1 MPNTIQSIY
10 TLGQSVWYDNISRG
24 MLNSGGLKDLID
36 IGVTGL
42 TANPTIFEKAISN
55 SNDYDDQLFTLAT
68 NGKDTAQIYDGL
80 VIRDIQE
87 AADLLRPVYDKTY
100 GIDGYASLEVSPR
113 LAYDTEGTI
122 SEAINY
128 FAALNRPNVMI
139 KVPATPEGIP
149 AIRALIGQGINVN
162 VTLIFSVE
170 VYKNVQQAY
179 LLGLEDLA
187 QTTDDLSRVASVAS
201 FFVSRVDTA
210 VDDLL
215 SVKITAGDDGLHAL
229 LGKSAVSNAKIAYH
243 EFQKAFGSSQFKNL
257 EEKGAMVQR
266 PLWASTGTKN
276 PEYSDVMY
284 VDSLIGKNTV
294 NTMPDATLEAFLDHG
309 NATNKV
315 NVELEQ
321 AEQAVKSIIDA
332 GISLSSVTET
342 LLSDGVK
349 AFADSFELLLHNIEG
364 KQAQLLQSQSG
375 VANTG

>member
-10 TLGQSVWYDNISRG
+10 TLGQSVWYDNISRS

-229 LGKSAVSNAKIAYH
+229 LGKAAVSNAKIAYH

-309 NATNKV
+309 NATNTV

-364 KQAQLLQSQSG
+364 KRTQLLQSQSG
-375 VANTG
+375 VTNTG

>member
-10 TLGQSVWYDNISRG
+10 TLGQSVWYDNISRS

-55 SNDYDDQLFTLAT
+55 SNDYDDQLFALAT

-229 LGKSAVSNAKIAYH
+229 LGKAAVSNAKIAYH

-364 KQAQLLQSQSG
+364 KRTQLLQSQSG
-375 VANTG
+375 VTNTG

>member
-10 TLGQSVWYDNISRG
+10 TLGQSVWYDYISRS

-215 SVKITAGDDGLHAL
+215 SVKISSGDDGLHAL
-229 LGKSAVSNAKIAYH
+229 LGKAAVSNAKIAYH

-364 KQAQLLQSQSG
+364 KRTQLLQSQSG
-375 VANTG
+375 VTNTG

>member
-1 MPNTIQSIY
+1 MPNTIHTIY
-10 TLGQSVWYDNISRG
+10 NLGQSVWYDNISRS

-229 LGKSAVSNAKIAYH
+229 LGKAAVSNAKIAYH

-364 KQAQLLQSQSG
+364 KRTQLLQSQSG
-375 VANTG
+375 VTNTG

>member
-10 TLGQSVWYDNISRG
+10 TLGQSVWYDNISRS

-139 KVPATPEGIP
+139 KVPATPEGRP

-215 SVKITAGDDGLHAL
+215 SVKITAGDDGLHSL
-229 LGKSAVSNAKIAYH
+229 LGKAAVSNAKIAYH

-364 KQAQLLQSQSG
+364 KRTQLLQSQSG
-375 VANTG
+375 VTNTG

>member
-10 TLGQSVWYDNISRG
+10 TLGQSVWYDNISRS

-179 LLGLEDLA
+179 LLGLEVLA

-229 LGKSAVSNAKIAYH
+229 LGKAAVSNAKIAYH

-364 KQAQLLQSQSG
+364 KRTQLLQSQSG
-375 VANTG
+375 VTNTG

>member
-10 TLGQSVWYDNISRG
+10 TLGQSVWYDNISRS

-100 GIDGYASLEVSPR
+100 GIDGYASLEVSPC

-229 LGKSAVSNAKIAYH
+229 LGKAAVSNAKIAYH

-364 KQAQLLQSQSG
+364 KRTQLLQSQSG
-375 VANTG
+375 VTNTG

>member
-10 TLGQSVWYDNISRG
+10 TLGQSVWYDNISRS

-229 LGKSAVSNAKIAYH
+229 LGKAAVSNAKIAYH

-364 KQAQLLQSQSG
+364 KRTQLLQSQSG
-375 VANTG
+375 VTNKG

>member
-10 TLGQSVWYDNISRG
+10 TLGQSVWYDNISRS

-229 LGKSAVSNAKIAYH
+229 LGKAAVSNAKIAYH

-364 KQAQLLQSQSG
+364 KRTQLLQSQSG
-375 VANTG
+375 VTNTG

>member
-10 TLGQSVWYDNISRG
+10 TLGQSVWYDNISRS

-215 SVKITAGDDGLHAL
+215 SVKITAGDDGLHTL
-229 LGKSAVSNAKIAYH
+229 LGKAAVSNAKIAYH

-364 KQAQLLQSQSG
+364 KRTQLLQSQSG
-375 VANTG
+375 VTNTG

>member
-10 TLGQSVWYDNISRG
+10 TLGQSVWYDNISRD

-36 IGVTGL
+36 NGVTGL

-215 SVKITAGDDGLHAL
+215 SAKITAGDDGLHAL
-229 LGKSAVSNAKIAYH
+229 LGKAAVSNAKIAYH

-309 NATNKV
+309 NATNTV
-315 NVELEQ
+315 NGELEK

-364 KQAQLLQSQSG
+364 KRTQLLQSQSG

>member
-55 SNDYDDQLFTLAT
+55 SNDYDDQLFRMALD
-68 NGKDTAQIYDGL
+68 GKDRNEIYDGL

-113 LAYDTEGTI
+113 LAYDTNGTI
-122 SEAINY
+122 SEAVDY
-128 FAALNRPNVMI
+128 FASLNRPNVMI

-170 VYKNVQQAY
+170 VYKKVQQAY
-179 LLGLEDLA
+179 LLGLEDLT
-187 QTTDDLSRVASVAS
+187 QTTEDLSRVASVAS

-215 SVKITAGDDGLHAL
+215 SAQIATGNGITQEL
-229 LGKSAVSNAKIAYH
+229 LGKAAVSNAKIAYH
-243 EFQKAFGSSQFKNL
+243 EFQKTFGSSQFKSL

-276 PEYSDVMY
+276 PGYSDVLY
-284 VDSLIGKNTV
+284 VDSLIGKHTV

-309 NATNKV
+309 NATTAV
-315 NVELEQ
+315 NTDLDQ
-321 AEQAVKSIIDA
+321 AEQAIEAIINA
-332 GISLSSVTET
+332 GISLTSITDK

-349 AFADSFELLLHNIEG
+349 AFADSFELLLDNIEG
-364 KQAQLLQSQSG
+364 KRAQLLKSQPG

>member
-10 TLGQSVWYDNISRG
+10 TLGQSVWYDNISRS

-215 SVKITAGDDGLHAL
+215 SAKMTAGDDGFHAL
-229 LGKSAVSNAKIAYH
+229 LGQAAVSNAKIAYH

-364 KQAQLLQSQSG
+364 KRTQLLQSQSG
-375 VANTG
+375 VTNTG

>member
-10 TLGQSVWYDNISRG
+10 TLGQSVWYDNISRS

-215 SVKITAGDDGLHAL
+215 SVKITAGDDGLHSL
-229 LGKSAVSNAKIAYH
+229 LGKAAVSNAKIAYH

-309 NATNKV
+309 NATNRV

-364 KQAQLLQSQSG
+364 KRTQLLQSQSG
-375 VANTG
+375 VTNTG

>member
-10 TLGQSVWYDNISRG
+10 TLGQSVWYDNISRS

-215 SVKITAGDDGLHAL
+215 SVKITAGDDGLHSL
-229 LGKSAVSNAKIAYH
+229 LGKAAVSNAKIAYH

-364 KQAQLLQSQSG
+364 KRTQLLQSQSG
-375 VANTG
+375 VTNTG

>member
-10 TLGQSVWYDNISRG
+10 TLGQSVWYDNISRS

-229 LGKSAVSNAKIAYH
+229 LGKAAVSNAKIAYH

-309 NATNKV
+309 NATNTV

-332 GISLSSVTET
+332 GISLSSVTEK

>member
-10 TLGQSVWYDNISRG
+10 TLGQSVWYDNISRS

-229 LGKSAVSNAKIAYH
+229 LGKAAVSNAKIAYH
-243 EFQKAFGSSQFKNL
+243 EFQKAFGSLQFKNL

-364 KQAQLLQSQSG
+364 KRTQLLQSQSG
-375 VANTG
+375 VTNTG

>member
-10 TLGQSVWYDNISRG
+10 TLGQSVWYDNISRS

-229 LGKSAVSNAKIAYH
+229 LGKAAVSNAKIAYH

-309 NATNKV
+309 KATNTV

-364 KQAQLLQSQSG
+364 KRTQLLQSQSG
-375 VANTG
+375 VTNTG

>member
-10 TLGQSVWYDNISRG
+10 TLGQSVWYDNINRG
-24 MLNSGGLKDLID
+24 MLNSGGLQDLID

-55 SNDYDDQLFTLAT
+55 SNDYDDQLLTLALE
-68 NGKDTAQIYDGL
+68 GKDKNGIYDGL

-113 LAYDTEGTI
+113 LAYDTNGTI
-122 SEAINY
+122 SEAVNY
-128 FAALNRPNVMI
+128 FTSLNRPNVMI

-170 VYKNVQQAY
+170 VYQRVQQAY

-187 QTTDDLSRVASVAS
+187 KITDDLSRVASVAS

-215 SVKITAGDDGLHAL
+215 SEQVTTGEKRSAEL
-229 LGKSAVSNAKIAYH
+229 LGKAAVSNAKIAYH
-243 EFQKAFGSSQFKNL
+243 EFQKAFSSSQFKSL
-257 EEKGAMVQR
+257 EEKGAMPQR

-276 PEYSDVMY
+276 PAYSDVLY

-309 NATNKV
+309 NATNTV
-315 NVELEQ
+315 NIDVDQ
-321 AEQAVKSIIDA
+321 AEQAIKSIEDTS
-332 GISLSSVTET
+332 ISLTSVTDR

-349 AFADSFELLLHNIEG
+349 AFADSFELLLDNIEA
-364 KQAQLLQSQSG
+364 KRTRLIQSQSG
-375 VANTG
+375 VVNTG

>member
-10 TLGQSVWYDNISRG
+10 TLGQSVWYDNISRS

-229 LGKSAVSNAKIAYH
+229 LGKAAVSNAKIAYH

-309 NATNKV
+309 NAINKV

-364 KQAQLLQSQSG
+364 KRTQLLQSQSG
-375 VANTG
+375 VTNTG